1 MAISLDSIFNNTT
14 GTINKNVGS
23 MKDWINNQN
32 IPDEQ
37 KQMLQVQSEMQR
49 MQEMVQLATTLMKSL
64 HEMSKSVIQ
73 NMAV

>member
-1 MAISLDSIFNNTT
+1 
-14 GTINKNVGS
+14 
-23 MKDWINNQN
+23 
-32 IPDEQ
+32 
-37 KQMLQVQSEMQR
+37 MQR

>member
-1 MAISLDSIFNNTT
+1 MAISLDSIFNNTQ
-14 GTINKNVGS
+14 GAINKNVGS

>member
-1 MAISLDSIFNNTT
+1 MAISLDGIFNNTQ
-14 GTINKNVGS
+14 GSINKNVGS
-23 MKDWINNQN
+23 MKDWISNQN

-37 KQMLQVQSEMQR
+37 KQMLQVQAEMQR